1 MTYTEQQAAFYG
13 LIETTTNTIALFVM
27 VVVVLLILRSLL
39 RNKVIFKLIKFSL
52 LIIPA
57 LILSL
62 IEVIKY

>member
-27 VVVVLLILRSLL
+27 VVVVLLILRALL

-57 LILSL
+57 LILSF

>member
-1 MTYTEQQAAFYG
+1 MTYAEQQAAFYG

-27 VVVVLLILRSLL
+27 VVVVLLILRALL

-57 LILSL
+57 LILSF

>member
-1 MTYTEQQAAFYG
+1 MTYLEQQAEFYRFF
-13 LIETTTNTIALFVM
+13 EQFTNAIALG
-27 VVVVLLILRSLL
+27 VLAVIGFLILRALL
-39 RNKVIFKLIKFSL
+39 RNKYVFKLIKICL